1 MSLRLVKVPDAAPPY
16 DCEIHGAGCPAMRAA
31 AASRRDLTR
40 KPGSRPALDP
50 APGSRPALD
59 PAPGSRLALDR
70 VPGSRLTPAGDPAP
84 GSRLALD
91 RVPGSRLTPAGASAA
106 VTGPAEALPWQFAQ
120 LIVEI
125 MAGLRPPRQIIG
137 LTSDHAR
144 VQARRLAPL
153 LASDRRPRIQRIV
166 TSRPAALAVEM
177 AVIVNVGPRSRALA
191 MRLEHLAARP
201 ATPGRP
207 GRRGRW
213 LCTAIEAG

>member
-50 APGSRPALD
+50 APGSR
-59 PAPGSRLALDR
+59 LAL
-70 VPGSRLTPAGDPAP
+70 DPAP

-153 LASDRRPRIQRIV
+153 LASNRRPRIQRIV

>member
-40 KPGSRPALDP
+40 EPGSRPILDP
-50 APGSRPALD
+50 APGSRPAL
-59 PAPGSRLALDR
+59 
-70 VPGSRLTPAGDPAP
+70 DPAP

>member
-70 VPGSRLTPAGDPAP
+70 VPGSRLTPAG
-84 GSRLALD
+84 
-91 RVPGSRLTPAGASAA
+91 ASAA

-153 LASDRRPRIQRIV
+153 LASNRRPRIQRIV

>member
-40 KPGSRPALDP
+40 EPGSRPILDP
-50 APGSRPALD
+50 APGSRPAL
-59 PAPGSRLALDR
+59 
-70 VPGSRLTPAGDPAP
+70 DPAP

-153 LASDRRPRIQRIV
+153 LASNRRPRIQRIV

>member
-40 KPGSRPALDP
+40 E
-50 APGSRPALD
+50 PGSRPALD
-59 PAPGSRLALDR
+59 PAPGSRLAL
-70 VPGSRLTPAGDPAP
+70 DPAP

-153 LASDRRPRIQRIV
+153 LASNRRPRIQRIV

-207 GRRGRW
+207 GPRGRW

>member
-40 KPGSRPALDP
+40 KPGSRPAL
-50 APGSRPALD
+50 
-59 PAPGSRLALDR
+59 
-70 VPGSRLTPAGDPAP
+70 DPAP

-153 LASDRRPRIQRIV
+153 LASNRRPRIQRIV

>member
-50 APGSRPALD
+50 APGSRPAL
-59 PAPGSRLALDR
+59 
-70 VPGSRLTPAGDPAP
+70 DPAP